1 MVKNTV
7 KNEKLNILLEYSIPL
22 SYTLKAM
29 SEYQANKVEIRIN
42 EKRAE
47 MLDVLKTLQKLQQ
60 KEKYCVKNYEN
71 FIDTAVNEGLNLTTM
86 SEKDCRKFFRLGEV
100 INSVLVEK
108 KKVTQKLESFHA
120 SKSP

>member
-86 SEKDCRKFFRLGEV
+86 SEKDCEKFFRLGGV
-100 INSVLVEK
+100 INTVLVEQ
-108 KKVTQKLESFHA
+108 KKVAQKLESFHEL
-120 SKSP
+120 P